1 VRPPERRLVRLAA
14 TAAVFLALS
23 VPAHAEPS
31 VVDLGGA
38 PAPLGTDSWTLRD
51 LLAAVNRV
59 PRPGAMRAAVSGRV
73 LVHDADAPHLTVNG
87 LPASFSTRLR
97 PHDKVQA
104 SDGVD
109 SVESVEERVLT
120 GPVPGL
126 PALET
131 TLWRPGRQ
139 RVERRVVGRTSGEVV
154 SAWVVPEQVAVPET
168 GKVVAL
174 TFDDGPD
181 PRWTPEV
188 LQILHDEG
196 VRATFCVLA
205 SSGRRNRTLV
215 RAETDAG
222 HTHCDH
228 TIDHPHLPR
237 LSHDDLVAQVKGG
250 ADFLASVDDG
260 VPPALFRAPYG
271 ELSPDVFDMVHA
283 ANLRVLGW
291 SVDPSEFA
299 KPPAET
305 IVTRVVSA
313 VRPGGVVLLHDG
325 GGDRSATVAAL
336 RPIIRALKDQGYTF
350 STPTTEPPVDAVP
363 PEPGP
368 AGAPQAAVPG

>member
-1 VRPPERRLVRLAA
+1 
-14 TAAVFLALS
+14 
-23 VPAHAEPS
+23 
-31 VVDLGGA
+31 
-38 PAPLGTDSWTLRD
+38 
-51 LLAAVNRV
+51 
-59 PRPGAMRAAVSGRV
+59 M
-73 LVHDADAPHLTVNG
+73 VNG
-87 LPASFSTRLR
+87 LPASLSARMR
-97 PHDKVQA
+97 PHDRVEA
-104 SDGVD
+104 RDGVD
-109 SVESVEERVLT
+109 FVEPVDEHVVT

-131 TLWRPGRQ
+131 SLWRPGRQ

-154 SAWVVPEQVAVPET
+154 SVSVTPEQLAVPET
-168 GKVVAL
+168 GKVIAL

-181 PRWTPEV
+181 PQWTPEV

-196 VRATFCVLA
+196 VRATFCVLG
-205 SSGRRNRTLV
+205 SSARRHPALV

-228 TIDHPHLPR
+228 TVDHSHLPR
-237 LSHDDLVAQVKGG
+237 LSHDDLVAQIKGA
-250 ADFLASVDDG
+250 ADVLASIDG
-260 VPPALFRAPYG
+260 VPPVLFRAPYG
-271 ELSPDVFDMVHA
+271 ELSPDVFDVVHG

-291 SVDPSEFA
+291 SVDPNDFA

-325 GGDRSATVAAL
+325 GGDRTATVAAL

-350 STPTTEPPVDAVP
+350 STPTTEPPVDAAP
-363 PEPGP
+363 PESAP